1 MGWSGSITIIHKRA
15 IARTRPRSVEINDKS
30 IELTTHPKRTA
41 VLKGC
46 TPKVQLYKTRPA
58 ASQSLRGGVTAAW
71 TCPRGRS
78 RPTRTAAPAPEADP
92 VHEHGH
98 GSRTNQARARRERL
112 TNASEA
118 RQRPPAQNA
127 LGTQACEV
135 APESSRRCGAGAR
148 ARGSRAATC
157 RQWAAAMQGEVARR
171 PCTGL
176 STSS

>member
-1 MGWSGSITIIHKRA
+1 MRALRSGQACACH
-15 IARTRPRSVEINDKS
+15 
-30 IELTTHPKRTA
+30 RTA
-41 VLKGC
+41 
-46 TPKVQLYKTRPA
+46 
-58 ASQSLRGGVTAAW
+58 AAW
-71 TCPRGRS
+71 SRGRS
-78 RPTRTAAPAPEADP
+78 RPTRTAEPAPEADP

-135 APESSRRCGAGAR
+135 APESSRRRGAGAR

-157 RQWAAAMQGEVARR
+157 RQWAGAMQGEVA
-171 PCTGL
+171 PVVQ
-176 STSS
+176 